1 MVTEYRPGGGGRQGG
16 LAVVAGDQGGH
27 NAAMADRA
35 TPILALDLGAKRIG
49 VAVSDP
55 GRQLALP
62 LATIAHVNRDAD
74 LKAIAALAAEQGA
87 GLIVL
92 GLPRRTDDREGPEA
106 EKARRFGQ
114 RLQRFL
120 GLPVVY
126 VDEWETTAEVHE
138 RLIAADISRGKR
150 RQVVDKL
157 AAALI
162 LERYLQGRGVEP
174 DPGA

>member
-1 MVTEYRPGGGGRQGG
+1 MSGPPAESSGG
-16 LAVVAGDQGGH
+16 A
-27 NAAMADRA
+27 
-35 TPILALDLGAKRIG
+35 PILALDLGQKRIG

-55 GRQLALP
+55 GRKLALP
-62 LATIAHVNRDAD
+62 LTTIAHVNRDAD
-74 LKAIAALAAEQGA
+74 LRAVAALAAEQGA

-92 GLPRRTDDREGPEA
+92 GLPRRTDDSEGPEA
-106 EKARRFGQ
+106 QKARRFGQ

-126 VDEWETTAEVHE
+126 VDEWETTAEVHQ
-138 RLIAADISRGKR
+138 RLIAVDVSRDKR

-162 LERYLQGRGVEP
+162 LERYLEGRGVEP
-174 DPGA
+174 PDGA

>member
-1 MVTEYRPGGGGRQGG
+1 
-16 LAVVAGDQGGH
+16 
-27 NAAMADRA
+27 MADRP
-35 TPILALDLGAKRIG
+35 TEPTGGSPILALDLGQKRIG

-55 GRQLALP
+55 GRKLALP
-62 LATIAHVNRDAD
+62 LTTIAHVNRDAD
-74 LKAIAALAAEQGA
+74 LRAVAALAAEQGA

-92 GLPRRTDDREGPEA
+92 GLPRRTDDSEGPEA

-114 RLQRFL
+114 RLERFL

-126 VDEWETTAEVHE
+126 VDEWETTAEVHQ
-138 RLIAADISRGKR
+138 RLIAVDVSRDKR

-162 LERYLQGRGVEP
+162 LERYLEGRGVEP
-174 DPGA
+174 PDGA

>member
-1 MVTEYRPGGGGRQGG
+1 
-16 LAVVAGDQGGH
+16 
-27 NAAMADRA
+27 MADQA
-35 TPILALDLGAKRIG
+35 KPILALDLGQKRIG

-55 GRQLALP
+55 GRKLALP
-62 LATIAHVNRDAD
+62 LTTIAHVNRDAD
-74 LKAIAALAAEQGA
+74 LRAVAALAAEQGA

-92 GLPRRTDDREGPEA
+92 GLPRRTDDSEGPEA
-106 EKARRFGQ
+106 QKARRFGQ

-126 VDEWETTAEVHE
+126 VDEWETTAEVHQ
-138 RLIAADISRGKR
+138 RLIAVDVSRDKR

-162 LERYLQGRGVEP
+162 LERYLEGRGVEP
-174 DPGA
+174 PDGA